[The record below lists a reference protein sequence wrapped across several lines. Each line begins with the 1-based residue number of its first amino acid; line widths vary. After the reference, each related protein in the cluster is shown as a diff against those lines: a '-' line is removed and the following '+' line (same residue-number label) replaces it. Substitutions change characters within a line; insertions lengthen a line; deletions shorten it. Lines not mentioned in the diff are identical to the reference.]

1 MTGCCCK
8 VICKGCD
15 RANKKR
21 EVERRLAPSCQFCR
35 ELLPNTKEEADRLTM
50 KRVEA
55 NDPAAMC
62 QMGGDHFEKGNYST
76 AFDYFTKAAELGK
89 HDASVSSA
97 GGLAIDAE
105 AHYQLSQFYVNGH
118 GVVEKDKRKEIY
130 HLEEASIGGHPYA
143 RHNLGCDEWNNG
155 SKERAVTHWII
166 AATQGFDGSMQL
178 LMEAFKEG
186 FVEKDVLAA
195 TLRAQKAAV
204 EATKSP
210 QRQAAEEW
218 KVNRDRLG

>member
-1 MTGCCCK
+1 M
-8 VICKGCD
+8 
-15 RANKKR
+15 
-21 EVERRLAPSCQFCR
+21 
-35 ELLPNTKEEADRLTM
+35 
-50 KRVEA
+50 
-55 NDPAAMC
+55 
-62 QMGGDHFEKGNYST
+62 
-76 AFDYFTKAAELGK
+76 
-89 HDASVSSA
+89 
-97 GGLAIDAE
+97 
-105 AHYQLSQFYVNGH
+105 
-118 GVVEKDKRKEIY
+118 
-130 HLEEASIGGHPYA
+130 
-143 RHNLGCDEWNNG
+143 
-155 SKERAVTHWII
+155 THWII